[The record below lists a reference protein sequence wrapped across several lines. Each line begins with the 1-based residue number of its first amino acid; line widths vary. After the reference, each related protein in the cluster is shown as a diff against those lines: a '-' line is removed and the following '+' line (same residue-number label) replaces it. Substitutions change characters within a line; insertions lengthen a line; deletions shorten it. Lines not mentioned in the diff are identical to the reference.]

1 MLKNWGE
8 DKMVMMMNY
17 CVICEKERWFTL
29 DTQVTTIGSV
39 YVWRCN
45 LCGDVVPYVKPR
57 TSLDEYLYEILLTRQ
72 EILQ

>member
-1 MLKNWGE
+1 
-8 DKMVMMMNY
+8 MVMMMNY
-17 CVICEKERWFTL
+17 CVVCEKERWFTL

-45 LCGDVVPYVKPR
+45 SCSDRVPYEIPR
-57 TSLDEYLYEILLTRQ
+57 TSLDEYLHEILLARQ